1 MDTQQAGRQPDST
14 GLDHLVN
21 QSDRVRALRTAL
33 FAVADGLGPVVDLCR
48 FYVDGLENLP
58 RDGRF
63 LLVGNHT
70 SFGLAEIVL
79 IPYFVHR
86 ELGVRVRGLA
96 DRSFVRMGSLAQDAF
111 AAAGAVI
118 GHPDTGATL
127 MRHGETVLVF
137 PGGGRDMLKFKGE
150 QYQLQWEGRSGF
162 ARLAIAHDYPIV
174 PAGLVGGDDVYTSM
188 VERGSGWERISRAA
202 GRRLHGL
209 PGVGLPLTR
218 GIGPTLLPRPQRMY
232 LRFGSPISTT
242 APVTTAG
249 PEPVGAAEWETTVKG
264 RTQTALETI
273 LAELQQVREADPYRQ
288 LNPLAWASAVRPG
301 PAPRRTR

>member
-1 MDTQQAGRQPDST
+1 MDTQQAGRQPDGT

-249 PEPVGAAEWETTVKG
+249 PDHVGAAEWETTVKG

-288 LNPLAWASAVRPG
+288 LNPLAWARAVRPG
-301 PAPRRTR
+301 PVPRRTR